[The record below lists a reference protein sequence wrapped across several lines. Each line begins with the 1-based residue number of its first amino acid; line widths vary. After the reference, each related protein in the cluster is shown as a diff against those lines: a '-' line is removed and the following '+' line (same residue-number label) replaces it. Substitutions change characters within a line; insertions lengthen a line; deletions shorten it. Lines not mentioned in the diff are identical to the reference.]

1 MLHTALLMLGVG
13 IFAGIMG
20 SILGIGGGMIVTPIV
35 TLAMG
40 LDIKYAIGASIIAVI
55 ATSSGST
62 IAFLKD
68 DVLNLRVAMFLEI
81 ATTIGAIIGALLTGA
96 FEPMI
101 LYILFGSL
109 LVFSSWN
116 MYRKMRSGQEVL
128 QQVHADKWA
137 EKFNLNS
144 SYYDKNTKQQVD
156 YQVENVPGGFLI
168 MLGAGL
174 ASGMLGIGSGALKVM
189 AMDGA
194 MKMPLKPSS
203 ATSNLMMGVTAA
215 ASATVYFFNG
225 SIRPD
230 LAVPLALG
238 ILGGSTIGTRIMQ
251 ILPSK
256 IIRLIFIPILLY
268 LGLQMI
274 LKGFGVTI

>member
-1 MLHTALLMLGVG
+1 MLDTALLMLLVGV
-13 IFAGIMG
+13 FAGIMG
-20 SILGIGGGMIVTPIV
+20 AILGIGGGMIVTPIV

-40 LDIKYAIGASIIAVI
+40 LDIKYAIGASIVAVI

-96 FEPMI
+96 FDPTI
-101 LYILFGSL
+101 LYVLFGSL

-116 MYRKMRSGQEVL
+116 MYRKMRAGKEVL
-128 QQVHADKWA
+128 KRVHPDKWA
-137 EKFNLNS
+137 EKLNLNS
-144 SYYDKNTKQQVD
+144 SYYDKNLKKQVD
-156 YQVENVPGGFLI
+156 YQVENIPGGFLI

-174 ASGMLGIGSGALKVM
+174 ASGMLGIGSGAFKVM

-230 LAVPLALG
+230 IAVPLALG
-238 ILGGSTIGTRIMQ
+238 ILVGSTFGSRIMQ

-256 IIRLIFIPILLY
+256 MIRIIFIPILLY